1 MYCQECGTQLP
12 EEAMFCPDCGTST
25 GAAASTPQGSTA
37 EQQYT
42 PGGPTATPQPTA
54 ASPTVPARH
63 WHFPFG
69 TIVAAVILVAAFWML
84 FTNYENRSIRDLK
97 GIIFTQYNVGDSLG
111 KVINENMSHA
121 KWSSEKR
128 GNDSYDVTVTG
139 VENMYD
145 SMIEATFR
153 VTYMDD
159 AVHSV
164 LTRASV
170 NGQVCTDSSE
180 LAVVMLLLYGQL
192 DEDTLAGLMLWD
204 SIW

>member
-25 GAAASTPQGSTA
+25 GAASSTPHGSTA

-63 WHFPFG
+63 RHFPFG

-111 KVINENMSHA
+111 KVINENMSQA

>member
-25 GAAASTPQGSTA
+25 GTASSTPQGSTA
-37 EQQYT
+37 EQRYT

-63 WHFPFG
+63 RHFPFG

>member
-25 GAAASTPQGSTA
+25 GAASSTTQGSTA

-42 PGGPTATPQPTA
+42 SGGPTATPQPTA
-54 ASPTVPARH
+54 ASPTVLARH

-69 TIVAAVILVAAFWML
+69 TIVAAVILVAAVWML

-145 SMIEATFR
+145 SLIEATFR

-159 AVHSV
+159 AVHGV
-164 LTRASV
+164 LTSASV

>member
-25 GAAASTPQGSTA
+25 GAASSTPHGSTA

-84 FTNYENRSIRDLK
+84 FTNYENRSIRDWK
-97 GIIFTQYNVGDSLG
+97 GIIFTQYTVGDSLG
-111 KVINENMSHA
+111 KVINENMSQA

>member
-25 GAAASTPQGSTA
+25 GAASSTPQGSTA

-63 WHFPFG
+63 RHFPFG